1 MTGQLSAEWW
11 IVFIL
16 INLFYSANFDSNDK
30 RMNVYILF
38 FLTVINV
45 VLVFVRFVYRL
56 NNEKRVRLEF

>member
-1 MTGQLSAEWW
+1 MKKGAMMSGQLSAEWW

-45 VLVFVRFVYRL
+45 VLVFVRFV
-56 NNEKRVRLEF
+56 

>member
-30 RMNVYILF
+30 RLRSTWKYVEKVKAHL
-38 FLTVINV
+38 V
-45 VLVFVRFVYRL
+45 V
-56 NNEKRVRLEF
+56 ED

>member
-1 MTGQLSAEWW
+1 MSGQLSAEWW

-45 VLVFVRFVYRL
+45 VLVFVRFV
-56 NNEKRVRLEF
+56 